1 MELIDWI
8 IIGVAAVAVVGIII
22 SLICRKKKGKNGCG
36 CGCAGCQ
43 NSVCPSAQKKEEKK

>member
-22 SLICRKKKGKNGCG
+22 SLICRKKKGKSGCG